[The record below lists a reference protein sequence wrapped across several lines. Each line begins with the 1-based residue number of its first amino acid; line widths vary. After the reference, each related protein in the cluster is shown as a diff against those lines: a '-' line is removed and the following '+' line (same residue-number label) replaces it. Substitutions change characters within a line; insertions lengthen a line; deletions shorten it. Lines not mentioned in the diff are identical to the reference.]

1 MKKIFLMAAAAMM
14 AATSINAQA
23 RFDAGT
29 FTLQPRLGGTGSQ
42 FVNAPDMNAG
52 GKTIE
57 TAPTGGSFI
66 GVDLEYYLS
75 RRLGLAAGIN
85 YSEAG
90 TGWEDYDYTGAGGVK
105 MEVKET
111 AWKTSYINVPVTIN
125 WYVLKGFALKTGLQ
139 FGFLTSADNYSRT
152 EYSTGGVDYTLTAE
166 NGIKDDFNK
175 FDVSLPIGLS
185 YEFKVPIVLDLRYN
199 IGLTNVNKNATAN
212 GKDYSN
218 IQAVF
223 TVGYKFKL

>member
-1 MKKIFLMAAAAMM
+1 MKKILLMAAAAMM
-14 AATSINAQA
+14 TAVSASAQA
-23 RFDAGT
+23 RFDQGT
-29 FTLQPRLGGTGSQ
+29 FTLQPRIGGTGSM
-42 FVNAPDMNAG
+42 FVNALDMQAG
-52 GKTIE
+52 SKTVE
-57 TAPTGGSFI
+57 STATGGSFI
-66 GVDLEYYLS
+66 GIDLEYYLS

-85 YSEAG
+85 YSGAG
-90 TGWEDYDYTGAGGVK
+90 TGWKDYDYTGNGGVK

-111 AWKTSYINVPVTIN
+111 AWKTGYINVPVTIN

-152 EYSTGGVDYTLTAE
+152 EYTTGGVDYTLTAE
-166 NGIKDDFNK
+166 NGIKDDFKK

-218 IQAVF
+218 IQAAL
-223 TVGYKFKL
+223 TIGYKFKL

>member
-1 MKKIFLMAAAAMM
+1 MKKIILMAAAAMM
-14 AATSINAQA
+14 VAMSAHAQA
-23 RFDAGT
+23 RFEAGT
-29 FTLQPRLGGTGSQ
+29 FTLLPRFGATGSQ
-42 FVNAPDMNAG
+42 FVNAPDMHADN
-52 GKTIE
+52 KTVE
-57 TAPTGGSFI
+57 TTPTGGSFA

-85 YSEAG
+85 FSQAG

-111 AWKTSYINVPVTIN
+111 AWKTSYISVPVTIN

-139 FGFLTSADNYSRT
+139 FGFLTGANNYSRT

-166 NGIKDDFNK
+166 NDIKDDMKK
-175 FDVSLPIGLS
+175 FDISLPIGLS
-185 YEFKVPIVLDLRYN
+185 YEFKEPIVLDLRYN
-199 IGLTNVNKNATAN
+199 FGLTSVNKNATAN

-223 TVGYKFKL
+223 TIGYKFSL

>member
-1 MKKIFLMAAAAMM
+1 MKKILLMAAAAMM
-14 AATSINAQA
+14 TAASASAQA
-23 RFDAGT
+23 RFDKGT
-29 FTLQPRLGGTGSQ
+29 FTLQPRIGGTGSM
-42 FVNAPDMNAG
+42 FVNAPDMQAG
-52 GKTIE
+52 SKTVE
-57 TAPTGGSFI
+57 STATGGSFI
-66 GVDLEYYLS
+66 GIDAEYYLS

-85 YSEAG
+85 YSQAG
-90 TGWEDYDYTGAGGVK
+90 TGWEEYDYTGAGGVK

-111 AWKTSYINVPVTIN
+111 AWKTGYINVPVTIN
-125 WYVLKGFALKTGLQ
+125 WYVLKGLALKTGLQ
-139 FGFLTSADNYSRT
+139 FGFLTSADDYSRT
-152 EYSTGGVDYTLTAE
+152 EYSTGGVDNTLTAE
-166 NGIKDDFNK
+166 NSIKDDFNK